1 MQVRAVRASAFCL
14 GLRDLLCNN
23 PSIHYMPKP
32 ALALGDV
39 EAGTA
44 PAHEML
50 QPGGRPRSECGGH
63 WGYSQMSQAS
73 LLLGRWQAYIA
84 APTGSEVAMLWL
96 CRTRPE
102 RGLRGKEKGVS
113 GRGGSES
120 MGCSAGA
127 DPPRKGSERAGQGQG
142 CRLGP
147 WGWLLRPEPGQQVA
161 INQFPSLSL
170 QHRCSALVLSDV
182 QEEGLGQGVTCG
194 KSRVLGLRV
203 CRPAQGAWR
212 AACLGLYLP
221 WSTGTRCPLLHALQA
236 EDPVLAF
243 MGANLEKL
251 AI

>member
-1 MQVRAVRASAFCL
+1 MEVTGATHRCPRP
-14 GLRDLLCNN
+14 
-23 PSIHYMPKP
+23 PSFG
-32 ALALGDV
+32 A
-39 EAGTA
+39 
-44 PAHEML
+44 
-50 QPGGRPRSECGGH
+50 GGRLTLQHPLEVKWPCF
-63 WGYSQMSQAS
+63 GYAGPAQKAAS
-73 LLLGRWQAYIA
+73 G
-84 APTGSEVAMLWL
+84 
-96 CRTRPE
+96 E
-102 RGLRGKEKGVS
+102 RKRVCL

-147 WGWLLRPEPGQQVA
+147 WEWFLRPQPGQQVA

-182 QEEGLGQGVTCG
+182 QEEGLGQGVACG
-194 KSRVLGLRV
+194 KNRVLGLRV

-221 WSTGTRCPLLHALQA
+221 WSTGTRCPLLHVLQA